1 MTVNIKT
8 TTLKEAVEAAHENG
22 YQYIRMDGLNNSY
35 IEDFLADLAQDKDAE
50 GFNDYV
56 HVNCFIFRVSEIGTN
71 DAELYE
77 VS

>member
-8 TTLKEAVEAAHENG
+8 TTLKEAVEAAQESG
-22 YQYIRMDGLNNSY
+22 YQYIRMDGLNSSY
-35 IEDFLADLAQDKDAE
+35 IEDFLTDLAQDEETADT
-50 GFNDYV
+50 NDYV
-56 HVNCFIFRVSEIGTN
+56 HINSFIFRVSEIGSD